1 MSSVEIANLTEDDMY
16 NARAAC
22 ASYLVDLENM
32 HSSITGTD
40 IIGDPV
46 VDGCY
51 FYFTCSVRDGN
62 MDRTGK
68 VTVMKK
74 NDGSFKV
81 NGLTYQ

>member
-1 MSSVEIANLTEDDMY
+1 MLT
-16 NARAAC
+16 
-22 ASYLVDLENM
+22 YLVRRIFNIQK
-32 HSSITGTD
+32 SPATD
-40 IIGDPV
+40 
-46 VDGCY
+46 
-51 FYFTCSVRDGN
+51 RDGN